1 MARISKSAKRRLER
15 FKRRHDKIVRHP
27 AYVGRLLLYRF
38 DASLRIV
45 GIGQHH
51 DTITQRTGLVPTSV
65 HHKGQPRSA
74 QRLWQEDVWSLA
86 SPIGGDAPLEQ
97 HLEWLWNAIAPH
109 SEYFRELISEASR
122 ADVVLGCFSESP
134 YPFLTVETASLR
146 LLREMD
152 VGISF
157 NFTCV

>member
-1 MARISKSAKRRLER
+1 MARVSTSVKRRLER
-15 FKRRHDKIVRHP
+15 FKRKQDKIVHQP
-27 AYVGRLLLYRF
+27 SYLGRPLLYHF

-51 DTITQRTGLVPTSV
+51 DTITHRTGLVPTNV
-65 HHKGQPRSA
+65 HLKGQPRFG

-86 SPIGGDAPLEQ
+86 SPIEGDAPLEQ

-109 SEYFRELISEASR
+109 IDYFRELISEASR